1 MSRGNIL
8 VVEKDPFYSSL
19 YQKTL
24 AGEGYSVYL
33 ANGVQEGLKLFA
45 ERAYDVVISD
55 MVLKGEDGLVLLKE
69 IRTSSPRQDVI
80 MITSMQSIKK
90 AVEALKLGAADYLTK
105 PVDADELL
113 LLLRN
118 LIDRQNISAEHS
130 RLVSENVLFFEQFR
144 IQKRGLEIL
153 SMLDT
158 DRIIDHLLDIVIEE
172 TRAGGAALWF
182 YDEIDGAF
190 RFGASRGTYN
200 PAREE
205 ADRLFRSAA
214 LKEQFLKGRAL
225 LLDEEGGQSPEGGL
239 DAIDAFRIPLFYGGR
254 VTGAVTV
261 TSRHD
266 HTPYTDYDVNLVR
279 VLIESGAVSL
289 QNARFF
295 SLEASRELRDPN
307 TEIYSPA
314 YFHQAGM
321 KEVNIAR
328 RYGREL
334 SLVCVE
340 LDGFA
345 ELKKKIKE
353 TQARRLLKEVAEK
366 LLEVSRETDVLSM
379 LEEGVFALVIPE
391 TDFYGALMLIK
402 RIKVALRK
410 AVFAIDLKRELRLDF
425 SLGSATYPNDGE
437 QLVTLLRSA
446 RERLRRDRESLVRGL
461 KLENWSFWKAF
472 AHLVELGRRSDRH
485 TALANSYLSLK
496 GRELDQ
502 IRNLF
507 LDEAGR
513 LGSRRGLL
521 YVGNQTVDSSL
532 FDYSGFSRLAASKLS
547 IFTLGERGSGSWNHP
562 EIMPVYL
569 DDRDIRAN
577 RFLLCIA
584 ESFYYTLLCRPDG
597 KDSWRAFH
605 SSDPHITHEMIGKLQ
620 ERYLLQQRIG

>member
-1 MSRGNIL
+1 LSRGNIL

-24 AGEGYSVYL
+24 SREGYRVFL
-33 ANGVQEGLKLFA
+33 AEGVKEGLGLFS
-45 ERAYDVVISD
+45 ERSYDVVISD
-55 MVLKGEDGLVLLKE
+55 MVLKGEDGLALLQG
-69 IRTSSPRQDVI
+69 IRETTPRQDVI

-90 AVEALKLGAADYLTK
+90 AVEALKLGASDYLTK
-105 PVDADELL
+105 PVDTDELL
-113 LLLRN
+113 LLIKN

-144 IQKRGLEIL
+144 VQKRGLEIL

-172 TRAGGAALWF
+172 TRATGAALWF
-182 YDEIDGAF
+182 YNEVDGNF
-190 RFGASRGTYN
+190 SFGAGRGTYD

-205 ADRLFRSAA
+205 SDRSFQHASLREQLFRGQAV
-214 LKEQFLKGRAL
+214 LRDG
-225 LLDEEGGQSPEGGL
+225 EGGQHPETGL
-239 DAIDAFRIPLFYGGR
+239 EKIHSFRLPLFYGEK
-254 VTGAVTV
+254 VTGLIAV
-261 TSRHD
+261 SPRHD
-266 HTPYTDYDVNLVR
+266 HKPYSDYDVNVAR
-279 VLIESGAVSL
+279 VLVESGAISL

-295 SLEASRELRDPN
+295 ALESSRDLRDPDM
-307 TEIYSPA
+307 EIYSPA

-340 LDGFA
+340 LDGFM

-353 TQARRLLKEVAEK
+353 TQARRLLKEVADK

-379 LEEGVFALVIPE
+379 LDEGCFAIVIPE

-402 RIKVALRK
+402 RVRVALRK
-410 AVFAIDLKRELRLDF
+410 TVFAIDLKRELRLSF

-446 RERLRRDRESLVRGL
+446 RDRLRRERSSLARKL
-461 KLENWSFWKAF
+461 KLESRSFWKAY
-472 AHLVELGRRSDRH
+472 AHLIGLGSRSDRDA
-485 TALANSYLSLK
+485 ALTNCYLTLND
-496 GRELDQ
+496 EDLDR

-513 LGSRRGLL
+513 LGKRRGLL
-521 YVGNQTVDSSL
+521 YVGNQSVDSSL
-532 FDYSGFSRLAASKLS
+532 FDYSNFSRLASTKLS
-547 IFTLGERGSGSWNHP
+547 VFTLGARGEGSWNHP

-569 DDRDIRAN
+569 DDRDIRTH

-584 ESFYYTLLCRPDG
+584 DSFYYTFLCRPEAEG
-597 KDSWRAFH
+597 QWRVFH
-605 SSDPHITHEMIGKLQ
+605 SADPHITHEMIGKLQ

>member
-1 MSRGNIL
+1 LSRGNIL

-19 YQKTL
+19 YQKIL
-24 AGEGYSVYL
+24 SAEGYRVYL
-33 ANGVQEGLKLFA
+33 ANGVPEGLKLFT

-55 MVLKGEDGLVLLKE
+55 MVLKGEDGLALLQE
-69 IRTSSPRQDVI
+69 IRKSSPRQDVI

-105 PVDADELL
+105 PVDGDELL
-113 LLLRN
+113 LLLKN

-153 SMLDT
+153 SMLDM

-182 YDEIDGAF
+182 FDEIDGEF

-200 PAREE
+200 AAREE
-205 ADRLFRSAA
+205 ADRLFRSVA
-214 LKEQFLKGRAL
+214 LREQFLKGRAL
-225 LLDEEGGQSPEGGL
+225 LLDEEGTQFPEGAL
-239 DAIDAFRIPLFYGGR
+239 DSIAAFRIPLFYGGR
-254 VTGAVTV
+254 VTGSVTV
-261 TSRHD
+261 TARHD
-266 HTPYTDYDVNLVR
+266 HTPYKDYDVNLVR

-295 SLEASRELRDPN
+295 SLEASRELRDPD

-328 RYGREL
+328 R

-340 LDGFA
+340 LDGFT

-353 TQARRLLKEVAEK
+353 TQARRLIKDVAEI

-379 LEEGVFALVIPE
+379 LEEGIFALVIPE

-446 RERLRRDRESLVRGL
+446 RGRMRRDRESLVREL

-472 AHLVELGRRSDRH
+472 AHLVELYRREDRH
-485 TALANSYLSLK
+485 TALENSFLSLK
-496 GRELDQ
+496 GQEVDQ

-507 LDEAGR
+507 LDEASR
-513 LGSRRGLL
+513 LGNRRGLL

-547 IFTLGERGSGSWNHP
+547 IFTLGERGSGTWNHP

-597 KDSWRAFH
+597 DNNWRAFH